1 MPRTSM
7 TTAVDRTSI
16 PGMGDFVQAEVDGYS
31 VDMQSYDIDFDMAFA
46 YKGLPNDQCQ
56 ASHVGYVIRGK
67 FTVTGAEG
75 SEEVF
80 EGGDAFVIKPGHL
93 VSVAAG
99 TEFVVFTPIGEAN
112 AQAEVVQANMTKYAQ
127 EHGIEAS
134 P

>member
-56 ASHVGYVIRGK
+56 ASHVGYVIKGK
-67 FTVTGAEG
+67 FTVTGSDG

-80 EGGDAFVIKPGHL
+80 EGGDAFVIEPGHV

-99 TEFVVFTPIGEAN
+99 TDFVVFTPIEEAN
-112 AQAEVVQANMTKYAQ
+112 AQAEVVQANMAKYAQ
-127 EHGIEAS
+127 ERGIEAS
-134 P
+134 A

>member
-56 ASHVGYVIRGK
+56 ASHVGYVIKGK
-67 FTVTGAEG
+67 FTVTADEG
-75 SEEVF
+75 TEEVF
-80 EGGDAFVIKPGHL
+80 EGGDAFVIEPGHV

-127 EHGIEAS
+127 EHGIEA
-134 P
+134 PA